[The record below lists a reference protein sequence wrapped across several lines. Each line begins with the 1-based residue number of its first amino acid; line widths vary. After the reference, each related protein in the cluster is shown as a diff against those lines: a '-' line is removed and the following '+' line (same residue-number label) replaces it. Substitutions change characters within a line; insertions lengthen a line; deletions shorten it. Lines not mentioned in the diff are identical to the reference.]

1 MSEFKTEYR
10 VIGTSQYTGKAIV
23 LAGVP
28 LTGGRIHSLSEAQR
42 ALERIKAENERDI
55 KRGKIVT
62 SSGCIGIECEV
73 DERHRLLDL
82 KIQCRQVTPWKDF
95 SEIGT

>member
-10 VIGTSQYTGKAIV
+10 VIGTSQYSGKPMV
-23 LAGVP
+23 LAGIP
-28 LTGGRIHSLSEAQR
+28 LTGGRIYSLEEAQR

-62 SSGCIGIECEV
+62 SSGCIGVECAV

-82 KIQCRQVTPWKDF
+82 KIQSRQVSPWK
-95 SEIGT
+95 